1 MEEVFEVHRHGI
13 ERKISKREIEELTEY
28 VNSL

>member
-1 MEEVFEVHRHGI
+1 MQEVFEVHRHGI
-13 ERKISKREIEELTEY
+13 EEKVSKKEIEALTEY

>member
-1 MEEVFEVHRHGI
+1 MMEVFEVHRHGI
-13 ERKISKREIEELTEY
+13 DSKVSKKDLEALTEY